1 MTGGGRLD
9 DLPLDVQAER
19 LTKVAEQAL
28 IRFGFAADSELTLH
42 RLGENAIF
50 RVKDHAQGREFAL
63 RVHRP
68 NYRTDVEIRSE
79 LAWLDAL
86 RSEGELTPAP
96 HAGVDGDLLQVIP
109 RVPGISESR
118 QCDVLSWIDGIPLR
132 KVDPETALPLLGRTM
147 ARLHLHGQAWRPPSW
162 FQRPTMDELGLVGD
176 APVIGDY
183 RKIPLEIHERALFD
197 GAADVVRKRLARYP
211 KTADTW
217 GLIHS
222 DFLDNNL
229 LFALGQAVMID
240 FDDASWGWYAY
251 DLGTLRYRGK
261 ALSDEVGWLELFLS
275 GYRPLR
281 RLSSGDLSMI
291 PTFLAARALGMVG
304 WMHGRGVRAD
314 KYRQL
319 IVDDGIL
326 RCSALLA
333 TLGS

>member
-1 MTGGGRLD
+1 LTSEGRLD
-9 DLPLDVQAER
+9 DLPMDVQAAR
-19 LTKVAEQAL
+19 LTIVAEQAL
-28 IRFGFAADSELTLH
+28 IRFGLADNSELTLH

-50 RVKDHAQGREFAL
+50 RVKDHAQGYEFAL

-68 NYRTDVEIRSE
+68 NYRTDAEIRSE

-86 RSEGELTPAP
+86 RSEGQVTPAP

-109 RVPGISESR
+109 KVPGISEPR

-147 ARLHLHGQAWRPPSW
+147 ARLHLHGRVWRPPSW
-162 FQRPTMDELGLVGD
+162 FRRPTMDEGGLVGD

-183 RKIPLEIHERALFD
+183 RKIPLKIDERALFD
-197 GAADVVRKRLARYP
+197 GAAEAVRAQLARYP

-229 LFALGQAVMID
+229 LFAGGQAVMID

-261 ALSDEVGWLELFLS
+261 ALIDEVGWLQLFLS
-275 GYRPLR
+275 GYEPLR
-281 RLSSGDLSMI
+281 HLSGIDLAML
-291 PTFLAARALGMVG
+291 PAFLAARALGMVG

-333 TLGS
+333 TLKS